1 MAHASQLIGLG
12 GDFMPRLLT
21 MAVISAVADVAKAL
35 INATANV
42 LVALIAT
49 KKAPEDATGYQP
61 KHLKRR

>member
-1 MAHASQLIGLG
+1 
-12 GDFMPRLLT
+12 MPRLLT